1 MVKTLSYDAQLPDMF
16 NTLMED
22 GVFKVDNYLDG
33 DILQQLHDDVLDK
46 CTNEAGHYEFGRN
59 YRGDNIL
66 HIPQTE
72 LFSKCIPI
80 LGCRSYIDNI
90 PIAHNDMV

>member
-1 MVKTLSYDAQLPDMF
+1 MVKTLSYDEPIPKMRD
-16 NTLMED
+16 TLLQD

-59 YRGDNIL
+59 YRCENIFTY
-66 HIPQTE
+66 PT
-72 LFSKCIPI
+72 
-80 LGCRSYIDNI
+80 D
-90 PIAHNDMV
+90 